1 MVKVKRRRLTPIRVT
16 IVVVCLG
23 LLGTIAALTLK
34 PTHRPIPSNITKK
47 ISFTIFYP
55 TLTISQINVQP
66 STLNYNS
73 ANQGFSYE
81 VLLNSKKVVISE
93 QATPDIFSQNGVYS
107 FKLDQAH
114 EYDSFNTSAGEVAL
128 TKPDE
133 LSGQTVAWDNT
144 KGTLILAH
152 AFQTLSESEWKLLF
166 NNIQIVK

>member
-1 MVKVKRRRLTPIRVT
+1 
-16 IVVVCLG
+16 
-23 LLGTIAALTLK
+23 
-34 PTHRPIPSNITKK
+34 
-47 ISFTIFYP
+47 
-55 TLTISQINVQP
+55 
-66 STLNYNS
+66 
-73 ANQGFSYE
+73 
-81 VLLNSKKVVISE
+81 LLNSKKVVISE